1 MAGKENDMQEVKS
14 PKKPFLYYCLIVAT
28 IMVLLNSLVF
38 PNVLEHSVK
47 EVDYN
52 TFMKMTENKEIGK
65 VNIDSGEIIFT
76 DKSEEK
82 MYKTGVMDD
91 PGLVDRLYDSGAD
104 FSSKI
109 TEEMSPILYFLLS
122 YILPIAIF
130 IMLGRWLSKK
140 MMSKMN
146 GGANPMN
153 SMMFGGGKSNAKI
166 YVKSS
171 NGIKFS
177 DVAGEDEAKELL
189 SEIVDYL
196 HDPDKYREMGA
207 AMPKGALLVG
217 PPGTGKTLLA
227 KAVAGEA
234 NVPFFS
240 ISGSEFVEMF
250 VGMGAAKV
258 RDLFQQANEKAPC
271 IVFIDEIDAIGKKRN
286 GNMGGNDEREQTL
299 NQLLTEMDGFDGTK
313 GVVILAATNQPDSL
327 DPALLRPG
335 RFDRRIPVEL
345 PDLKGREEILRV
357 HGKKI
362 RLSDNV
368 DFAAV
373 ARTAAGASGAEL
385 ANIVNEAALRA
396 VRRGSKVTMQE
407 DLEESVETVI
417 AGYQKKNRIL
427 STKEKLTV
435 AYHEIGHALV
445 AAKQTDSAPVQ
456 KITIIP
462 RTSGALGYTMQVDEG
477 EHFLMTKSELLNKI
491 TTFTGGRA
499 AEELVFKEV
508 TTGASNDIEQATKL
522 ARAMLTQF
530 GMSDEFDMVAM
541 ETIQNQYL
549 GGDASLTCSPET
561 QTKIDSKVV
570 EIVREAHTKALQIL
584 KENETKLH
592 ELARYLYENETIT
605 GEEFMQILQRQ
616 NIDSKEPA
624 LEVTEE

>member
-1 MAGKENDMQEVKS
+1 MQEVKS

-52 TFMKMTENKEIGK
+52 TFIKMTENKEIGK

-541 ETIQNQYL
+541 ETVQNQYL

-605 GEEFMQILQRQ
+605 GEEFMQILQAKKL
-616 NIDSKEPA
+616 IC
-624 LEVTEE
+624 EENASEDTTV

>member
-1 MAGKENDMQEVKS
+1 MQEVKS

-327 DPALLRPG
+327 DSALLRPG

-616 NIDSKEPA
+616 DIDSKEPA

>member
-1 MAGKENDMQEVKS
+1 MQEVKS

-530 GMSDEFDMVAM
+530 GMSDKFDMVAM

-592 ELARYLYENETIT
+592 ELAKYLYENETIT

-616 NIDSKEPA
+616 DIDSKEPA